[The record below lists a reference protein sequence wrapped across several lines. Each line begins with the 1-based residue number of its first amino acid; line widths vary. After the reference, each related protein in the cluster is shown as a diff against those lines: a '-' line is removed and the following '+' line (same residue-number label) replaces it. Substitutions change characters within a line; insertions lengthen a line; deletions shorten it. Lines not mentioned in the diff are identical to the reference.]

1 MRIGLLGASTAL
13 CAAALSGF
21 VGWHFAPAPDEAPGP
36 ALHRT
41 CGDCPYLYELDPEHP
56 EINSHGMRG
65 VEIERAKAEGTT
77 RILVLGD
84 SVAYGLLVATEEA
97 FPALLERGLST
108 PERPVEVLNAAVSGY
123 GPFNEL
129 AYYPAKGRRFAPDLV
144 VVVFVM
150 NDVANP
156 RLHWAYTRE
165 PLPAIPDDAIP
176 NLDYDRG
183 VVQPILAS
191 RDGLRR
197 HLTRSGLENH
207 GPLRVGSAPPHHIT
221 GEDTLGIEVLLDPQ
235 TPEWRWLRD
244 HYIRLQREV
253 AADGARFA
261 IVWVPLAYQLDPDYL
276 LLPQRLFGDYCRE
289 QSVACLDLLPV
300 LRARP
305 DQRLFFGRMGRLQ
318 DIWHLTPSGHRVTAA
333 ALEHFVRSERLLFPA
348 SSPASAAGPP
358 AAPDPPH

>member
-1 MRIGLLGASTAL
+1 MRIGLLAASVSL

-21 VGWHFAPAPDEAPGP
+21 VSWRFAPAAEEAPGL

-41 CGDCPYLYELDPEHP
+41 CGDCPYLYELDPHHP
-56 EINSHGMRG
+56 EVNTLGLRG
-65 VEIERAKAEGTT
+65 AEVAWAKAEGTT

-84 SVAYGLLVATEEA
+84 SVAFGLLVSPEEA
-97 FPALLERGLST
+97 FPALLERRLST
-108 PERPVEVLNAAVSGY
+108 SEHPVEVLNAAVSGY

-129 AYYPAKGRRFAPDLV
+129 AYYPVKGRRFAPDLV

-191 RDGLRR
+191 RGGLQR
-197 HLTRSGLENH
+197 HLARSGLENN
-207 GPLRVGSAPPHHIT
+207 GPLHFGAHPSRHIT
-221 GEDTLGIEVLLDPQ
+221 GEDTLGIEVLLDPK
-235 TPEWRWLRD
+235 TPEWHWLRD
-244 HYIRLQREV
+244 HYDRLRREV
-253 AADGARFA
+253 DADGARFA
-261 IVWVPLAYQLDPDYL
+261 IVWVPLAYQLDPDYP

-289 QSVACLDLLPV
+289 QSIACLDLLPV

-318 DIWHLTPSGHRVTAA
+318 DIWHLTPSGHRVTAK
-333 ALEHFVRSERLLFPA
+333 ALDHFVRSEGLLVRAAA
-348 SSPASAAGPP
+348 SAPAAGPP
-358 AAPDPPH
+358 AAPAPPR